1 MILMERVKF
10 DCNCDLV
17 IEMGDMGVGVEEI
30 LQYAKG
36 VFNKEDI
43 QELID
48 GLEKISQTETE
59 YVD

>member
-17 IEMGDMGVGVEEI
+17 IEMEDMGVGVEEI

-43 QELID
+43 QELIE
-48 GLEKISQTETE
+48 GLEKIAQTETE

>member
-17 IEMGDMGVGVEEI
+17 IEMEDMGVGVEEI

>member
-17 IEMGDMGVGVEEI
+17 IEMEDMGVGVEEI

-48 GLEKISQTETE
+48 GLEKISQTED
-59 YVD
+59 VD